1 MSNNKIPITD
11 LLDNEDVFKDT
22 KKPRKSDK
30 KLDITITLLVIIAII
45 AIVRTVLYFKTALV
59 PINDSVII
67 SYSSSSSEL
76 ASVSSKAQ
84 AISSEAQTVSSEN
97 STSSEAEIEI
107 VNINTADKDKLCT
120 LHSIGES
127 RALAIIAYR
136 ETNGYFQTIDDI
148 KNVKGIGEKIFE
160 GIKDNICV

>member
-11 LLDNEDVFKDT
+11 LLDNEDVFKEA

-30 KLDITITLLVIIAII
+30 KPDIIIILLVIIAII
-45 AIVRTVLYFKTALV
+45 AIVRTVLYFRTALI

-67 SYSSSSSEL
+67 SYSSSSSEV
-76 ASVSSKAQ
+76 AAVTSKVQ
-84 AISSEAQTVSSEN
+84 TTSSEKP
-97 STSSEAEIEI
+97 TSSEAEIEI

-127 RALAIIAYR
+127 RALAIISYR
-136 ETNGYFQTIDDI
+136 EANGSFQTIDDI